1 MPCSEQKKQIITSDK
16 KSNHCFEALGYGRVV
31 YNRYSVKTLSF
42 NILFQRNDLVYLRP
56 YSERQEK
63 LHRIIEKLQEYRHM
77 SLKSI
82 ADKLNALGIKTHRG
96 KSFSSGSIHSIL
108 KRKKERDKWIEGVR
122 NKEFSIQIQN
132 FDLS

>member
-1 MPCSEQKKQIITSDK
+1 MI
-16 KSNHCFEALGYGRVV
+16 L
-31 YNRYSVKTLSF
+31 NRYSVKTLSF
-42 NILFQRNDLVYLRP
+42 NILFQSNDLVFLRP

-96 KSFSSGSIHSIL
+96 KSFSSGSIHSTL
-108 KRKKERDKWIEGVR
+108 KRKKERDKWIEEVR
-122 NKEFSIQIQN
+122 NKEFPIKILN
-132 FDLS
+132 FELF

>member
-1 MPCSEQKKQIITSDK
+1 MILSS
-16 KSNHCFEALGYGRVV
+16 
-31 YNRYSVKTLSF
+31 YSVKTLTF
-42 NILFQRNDLVYLRP
+42 NIIFQRNDLVYLRP

-82 ADKLNALGIKTHRG
+82 ADKLNTLGIKTHRG

-108 KRKKERDKWIEGVR
+108 KRKKERDTWIEEVR
-122 NKEFSIQIQN
+122 NKEFPIKIIN

>member
-1 MPCSEQKKQIITSDK
+1 MILSS
-16 KSNHCFEALGYGRVV
+16 
-31 YNRYSVKTLSF
+31 YSVRTLTF

-82 ADKLNALGIKTHRG
+82 ANKLNALGIKTHRG

-108 KRKKERDKWIEGVR
+108 KRKKERDKWIEEVR
-122 NKEFSIQIQN
+122 NKQFPIQIIN

>member
-1 MPCSEQKKQIITSDK
+1 MDQALCDSHIIYCCETL
-16 KSNHCFEALGYGRVV
+16 SNGRVV
-31 YNRYSVKTLSF
+31 YSSYSVKTLSF
-42 NILFQRNDLVYLRP
+42 NILFQSNDLMYLRH

-63 LHRIIEKLQEYRHM
+63 LHRIIKKLQEYRHM

-82 ADKLNALGIKTHRG
+82 ADKLNALGIRTHRG
-96 KSFSSGSIHSIL
+96 STFSSGSIHSIL
-108 KRKKERDKWIEGVR
+108 KRKKERDKWIEEVR

>member
-1 MPCSEQKKQIITSDK
+1 M
-16 KSNHCFEALGYGRVV
+16 
-31 YNRYSVKTLSF
+31 
-42 NILFQRNDLVYLRP
+42 YLRP
-56 YSERQEK
+56 YSKRQEK
-63 LHRIIEKLQEYRHM
+63 LHRIIKKLQEYRHM

-96 KSFSSGSIHSIL
+96 KSFSSGSLHSIL

-122 NKEFSIQIQN
+122 NTEFPIKIIN

>member
-1 MPCSEQKKQIITSDK
+1 MILSS
-16 KSNHCFEALGYGRVV
+16 
-31 YNRYSVKTLSF
+31 YSVRTLTF

-63 LHRIIEKLQEYRHM
+63 LHRIIEKLQEYRHI

-82 ADKLNALGIKTHRG
+82 ANKLNALGIKTHRG

-108 KRKKERDKWIEGVR
+108 KRKRERDKWIEEVR
-122 NKEFSIQIQN
+122 KKEFPIKILN

>member
-1 MPCSEQKKQIITSDK
+1 M
-16 KSNHCFEALGYGRVV
+16 F
-31 YNRYSVKTLSF
+31 
-42 NILFQRNDLVYLRP
+42 LRS

-82 ADKLNALGIKTHRG
+82 ADKLNTLGIKTYRG

-108 KRKKERDKWIEGVR
+108 KRKKERDIWIEEVW
-122 NKEFSIQIQN
+122 NKEFPIKIIN

>member
-1 MPCSEQKKQIITSDK
+1 M
-16 KSNHCFEALGYGRVV
+16 
-31 YNRYSVKTLSF
+31 
-42 NILFQRNDLVYLRP
+42 YLRP

-63 LHRIIEKLQEYRHM
+63 LHRIIKKLQEERYF
-77 SLKSI
+77 SLKNI

-108 KRKKERDKWIEGVR
+108 KRKKERDKLIEEVR
-122 NKEFSIQIQN
+122 NKKFPIKIIN